1 LSKNEKKPK
10 IRRSPLGLTVLGML
24 GGGPLHPYA
33 IQSLMK
39 AWGKDRVVNVGQRAS
54 LYKMIEHLRAVGL
67 IAVRKTERDQ
77 RFPERTVYELTEVG
91 RRVGREWLTEML
103 ATPRSEFPEFPAALS
118 FLFGLTPAEA
128 LAALERRREQL
139 QATLAAHD
147 RELQDE
153 SGPGR
158 LFLLETEYLRAVT
171 AAEHEWVTGVVDDLK
186 AGRLSWNYEELA
198 EIARHFTPPEIAKTI
213 EPLGGGS

>member
-1 LSKNEKKPK
+1 
-10 IRRSPLGLTVLGML
+10 
-24 GGGPLHPYA
+24 
-33 IQSLMK
+33 
-39 AWGKDRVVNVGQRAS
+39 
-54 LYKMIEHLRAVGL
+54 L

-128 LAALERRREQL
+128 LVALERRREQL

-147 RELQDE
+147 RELKDE

-171 AAEHEWVTGVVDDLK
+171 AAEHEWVTRVVDDLK